1 MTRTKMCASPRVTPS
16 SLPPPHLFTNNI
28 RNNFLPPPRCL
39 LLLLLRGRH
48 RPRFPACR
56 HHHRNNIASP
66 SAAAAS
72 AGAFLKCALDE
83 SLLAV
88 QPPRGASLSLLQTH
102 TRRRRRRRRRPVCF
116 LLFDIRA
123 PLLCVCPPSVSLV
136 VIYNTYMLLAKILL
150 SLLPTTFDTIHTHTE
165 RLTPPTSLTTHVHL
179 NTHTI
184 SHTHPWKEDHKDR
197 DLKYYLP
204 PQQHQPTSPLRICNN
219 VSTGNE
225 NKSLKLSHRRRRVE
239 RPFSE
244 RGALC
249 GAWKIRGTL

>member
-16 SLPPPHLFTNNI
+16 SLPLFTNNI
-28 RNNFLPPPRCL
+28 RNNFLPLPPRC

-66 SAAAAS
+66 AASAAS

-116 LLFDIRA
+116 LLFDKCVR
-123 PLLCVCPPSVSLV
+123 LCCVFVLQACP
-136 VIYNTYMLLAKILL
+136 
-150 SLLPTTFDTIHTHTE
+150 SLLYIIHICSLLKYCLVSFQQHTTPYTHME

-179 NTHTI
+179 NTHI
-184 SHTHPWKEDHKDR
+184 
-197 DLKYYLP
+197 
-204 PQQHQPTSPLRICNN
+204 I
-219 VSTGNE
+219 
-225 NKSLKLSHRRRRVE
+225 
-239 RPFSE
+239 
-244 RGALC
+244 
-249 GAWKIRGTL
+249 

>member
-28 RNNFLPPPRCL
+28 RNNFLPLPPRCL

-56 HHHRNNIASP
+56 HQHRNNIASP
-66 SAAAAS
+66 AAAAS
-72 AGAFLKCALDE
+72 AGAFLKCALDD

-116 LLFDIRA
+116 LLFDTCVR
-123 PLLCVCPPSVSLV
+123 LCCVFVLQACP
-136 VIYNTYMLLAKILL
+136 
-150 SLLPTTFDTIHTHTE
+150 SLLYIIHICSLLKYCLVSFQQHTTLHTHTE

-179 NTHTI
+179 NTHP
-184 SHTHPWKEDHKDR
+184 SMEGGSQR
-197 DLKYYLP
+197 
-204 PQQHQPTSPLRICNN
+204 SG
-219 VSTGNE
+219 S
-225 NKSLKLSHRRRRVE
+225 
-239 RPFSE
+239 
-244 RGALC
+244 
-249 GAWKIRGTL
+249 

>member
-28 RNNFLPPPRCL
+28 RNNFLPPFPRC

-66 SAAAAS
+66 AAAAS

-102 TRRRRRRRRRPVCF
+102 THDDDEDDEDV
-116 LLFDIRA
+116 LFVFCCSIYAR
-123 PLLCVCPPSVSLV
+123 LCCVFVLQACP
-136 VIYNTYMLLAKILL
+136 
-150 SLLPTTFDTIHTHTE
+150 SLLYIIHICSLLKYCLVSFQQHTTPYTHT
-165 RLTPPTSLTTHVHL
+165 R
-179 NTHTI
+179 
-184 SHTHPWKEDHKDR
+184 R
-197 DLKYYLP
+197 D
-204 PQQHQPTSPLRICNN
+204 
-219 VSTGNE
+219 
-225 NKSLKLSHRRRRVE
+225 
-239 RPFSE
+239 
-244 RGALC
+244 
-249 GAWKIRGTL
+249 

>member
-1 MTRTKMCASPRVTPS
+1 MCFSTCHTFFS
-16 SLPPPHLFTNNI
+16 SPPHLFTNNI
-28 RNNFLPPPRCL
+28 RNNFLPPFPRC

-66 SAAAAS
+66 AAAAS
-72 AGAFLKCALDE
+72 AGAFLKCALDD
-83 SLLAV
+83 SLPAV

-150 SLLPTTFDTIHTHTE
+150 SLLPTTYDTIHTHGEINST
-165 RLTPPTSLTTHVHL
+165 
-179 NTHTI
+179 NI
-184 SHTHPWKEDHKDR
+184 SHHTRTLEHTHHFTHPSMEGGSQR
-197 DLKYYLP
+197 
-204 PQQHQPTSPLRICNN
+204 SG
-219 VSTGNE
+219 S
-225 NKSLKLSHRRRRVE
+225 
-239 RPFSE
+239 
-244 RGALC
+244 
-249 GAWKIRGTL
+249 

>member
-1 MTRTKMCASPRVTPS
+1 MLLHVSHLLLFPSPSLHQQHSQQLSPPPS
-16 SLPPPHLFTNNI
+16 SLPSSSSWPSSSPFPGV
-28 RNNFLPPPRCL
+28 PPPTPQQ
-39 LLLLLRGRH
+39 H
-48 RPRFPACR
+48 RLTSSSSSISRSIFKVRTRRLPSGGTTASR
-56 HHHRNNIASP
+56 SP
-66 SAAAAS
+66 SL
-72 AGAFLKCALDE
+72 FFKHTHDDDE
-83 SLLAV
+83 DDEDVLFVFCCSIYVRLCCVFVLQACPSLLYIIHIC
-88 QPPRGASLSLLQTH
+88 SLLKYCLVSFQQH
-102 TRRRRRRRRRPVCF
+102 TT
-116 LLFDIRA
+116 L
-123 PLLCVCPPSVSLV
+123 
-136 VIYNTYMLLAKILL
+136 
-150 SLLPTTFDTIHTHTE
+150 HTHTE

>member
-28 RNNFLPPPRCL
+28 RNNFLPPSRC
-39 LLLLLRGRH
+39 LLLLRGRH

-56 HHHRNNIASP
+56 HQHRNNIALP
-66 SAAAAS
+66 AASAAS

-116 LLFDIRA
+116 LLFDICVR
-123 PLLCVCPPSVSLV
+123 LCCVFVLQACP
-136 VIYNTYMLLAKILL
+136 
-150 SLLPTTFDTIHTHTE
+150 SLLYIIHICSLLKYCLVSFQQHTTPYTHME

-179 NTHTI
+179 NTHII

-197 DLKYYLP
+197 DLKYYYHHNNIN
-204 PQQHQPTSPLRICNN
+204 QHHL
-219 VSTGNE
+219 
-225 NKSLKLSHRRRRVE
+225 
-239 RPFSE
+239 
-244 RGALC
+244 
-249 GAWKIRGTL
+249 

>member
-28 RNNFLPPPRCL
+28 RNNFLPLPPRCL

-48 RPRFPACR
+48 RPRFLACRR

-66 SAAAAS
+66 AAAAAS
-72 AGAFLKCALDE
+72 AGAFLKCALDD
-83 SLLAV
+83 SLPAV

-150 SLLPTTFDTIHTHTE
+150 SLLPTTYDTIHTHGEINST
-165 RLTPPTSLTTHVHL
+165 
-179 NTHTI
+179 NI
-184 SHTHPWKEDHKDR
+184 SHHTRTLEHTHHFTHPFMEGGSQR
-197 DLKYYLP
+197 
-204 PQQHQPTSPLRICNN
+204 SG
-219 VSTGNE
+219 S
-225 NKSLKLSHRRRRVE
+225 
-239 RPFSE
+239 
-244 RGALC
+244 
-249 GAWKIRGTL
+249 